1 MHFLNPFNPKLSV
14 EKNYVFEKSSVMM
27 REIMG
32 GSNLPNPPFS
42 HFSTRECTS
51 WAWQLG
57 LVCSS
62 LNNVKPYGPEER
74 SQWLRK
80 WHFAFVV
87 HWQPVK
93 LDCNR

>member
-14 EKNYVFEKSSVMM
+14 EKNYVFEESSVMM

-32 GSNLPNPPFS
+32 GSKLPNPSYS
-42 HFSTRECTS
+42 HLSTRECTS

>member
-14 EKNYVFEKSSVMM
+14 EKNCVFEKSSVMM

-32 GSNLPNPPFS
+32 GSKLPNPSYS
-42 HFSTRECTS
+42 HLSTRECTS

-62 LNNVKPYGPEER
+62 LNNVKPYGPEE
-74 SQWLRK
+74 SSKWLRK